1 MPVDRQSIAAMKG
14 SIFILTALLL
24 FGCSE
29 KNSSTLPRKPV
40 VFVSIMP
47 QMGLAKL
54 LAGDLVDIYPLIG
67 EGRSPHAYAPT
78 GRQLAQLAEAD
89 ALLTIGEPFEKQL
102 LKKIAPL
109 YPALLIIPTQ
119 ARIKLR
125 AMPHDHHGELCAHN
139 HGGTD
144 PHVWLSPE
152 NLSILAKNIATA
164 LETIDPKNSKT
175 YRENYDSLAGRLS
188 RLDVDIREQLQPYAG
203 SRFYVF
209 HPSFGYFADAYGL
222 EQIPIELDGKSPS
235 PKQLTRLIEQ
245 ANADGVSIIFV
256 QKQFPISSAEAIAN
270 ALGGTVV
277 QLDPLAEDN
286 IANLR
291 LIADSIANSLKK

>member
-1 MPVDRQSIAAMKG
+1 
-14 SIFILTALLL
+14 
-24 FGCSE
+24 
-29 KNSSTLPRKPV
+29 
-40 VFVSIMP
+40 
-47 QMGLAKL
+47 
-54 LAGDLVDIYPLIG
+54 VDIHALIG
-67 EGRSPHAYAPT
+67 DGRSPHAYAPT

-102 LKKIAPL
+102 LKKITPL

-119 ARIKLR
+119 AGIELR

-152 NLSILAKNIATA
+152 NLSIIAKNITTA
-164 LETIDPKNSKT
+164 LETIDPGNAEI
-175 YRENYDSLAGRLS
+175 YRDNYAYLTGQLS
-188 RLDVDIREQLQPYAG
+188 QLDVDIRKQLHPYAE

-222 EQIPIELDGKSPS
+222 EQVPIELDGKSPS

-245 ANADGVSIIFV
+245 AKADKVNIIFV
-256 QKQFPISSAEAIAN
+256 QKQFPISSAEAIAH
-270 ALGGTVV
+270 ALEGTVV